1 LLRMYVLKKNELNM
15 FRAICNG
22 HMSMADLKGA
32 TGVSNISVYRIAQS
46 LASKRLIVIR
56 RDGKRSVIS
65 PSSHGHSKALAA
77 YLEGDRRP
85 VEPLVGSRLL
95 VMLSISSY
103 PKDLGRIAK
112 EIRLSNESV
121 RRLAW
126 CLKNYGAVNQERQKV
141 SIPESDISLV
151 RFLKDFSKGA
161 SSAILEDMTSMGS
174 VLWNEGLEF
183 IFTARGLDN
192 ASGARE
198 TGITAMSRRGLEFMS
213 GTKYYHY
220 AYWRPRLRPED
231 IALHNILVDPYSAR
245 SMAYSLLFLMK
256 EGYDPRYLIK
266 QGVAVGIGELAGQM
280 VVYLDGEP
288 VADAHFPDRA
298 DLGQLRAQY
307 GVD

>member
-1 LLRMYVLKKNELNM
+1 MLRMYVMKKNELNM

-32 TGVSNISVYRIAQS
+32 TGVSSISAYRIAQS
-46 LASKRLIVIR
+46 LASKRLIVVR

-77 YLEGDRRP
+77 YLEGNRRP

-95 VMLSISSY
+95 VMLSVSNY

-112 EIRLSNESV
+112 EVRLSSESV

-126 CLKNYGAVNQERQKV
+126 VLKGYGAVNQERQMV
-141 SIPESDISLV
+141 SIPESDVSLV

-161 SSAILEDMTSMGS
+161 CSAFLEDMTSTGS
-174 VLWNEGLEF
+174 VLWSEGLEF
-183 IFTARGLDN
+183 IFAARGLDN
-192 ASGARE
+192 APYARE

-213 GTKYYHY
+213 DTRYYHY

-256 EGYDPRYLIK
+256 EGYDQRYLLK
-266 QGVAVGIGELAGQM
+266 QGAAVGIGELARQM
-280 VVYLDGEP
+280 MVYLDGEA
-288 VADAHFPDRA
+288 VAGAHFPDRA
-298 DLGQLRAQY
+298 DLDQLRAQY